1 MPLSISAKLK
11 SRVVGSKSTISVAPN
26 TSLLALAAQKMI
38 EEIQVDTGK
47 TVTSMS
53 SVNDQVDSGVVLAN
67 QALDAMD
74 GIVQSSEESM

>member
-1 MPLSISAKLK
+1 M
-11 SRVVGSKSTISVAPN
+11 VGSKSTISVAPN